1 MSWYHYAA
9 CRDHDPELFFPVGNA
24 GPAML
29 QLEQAKRVC
38 ADCPVQRLCL
48 EWALVAGIDHGVWGG
63 LSEDE
68 RRTLRRRTASW
79 QRPSISEP
87 TRR

>member
-24 GPAML
+24 GPAMA
-29 QLEQAKRVC
+29 QLAHAKRVC
-38 ADCPVQRLCL
+38 ADCPVQSLCL

-68 RRTLRRRTASW
+68 RRGLRRRTTTW
-79 QRPSISEP
+79 QRPGISET